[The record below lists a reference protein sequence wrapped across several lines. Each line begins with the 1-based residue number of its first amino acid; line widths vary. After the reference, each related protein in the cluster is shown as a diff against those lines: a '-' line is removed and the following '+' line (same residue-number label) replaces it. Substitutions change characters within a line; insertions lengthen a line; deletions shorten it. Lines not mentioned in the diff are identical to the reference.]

1 MDMKSMPVSTRPSVM
16 GVFAHPDDEVF
27 CAGGALAQFADAG
40 CQTMVLSATKGEAG
54 QIQDAPAAT
63 RATLGAVR
71 ERELRIACRHLGVRD
86 VICLD
91 YRDGML
97 IEVDQTD
104 LVDEIAA
111 YISAFDPDIV
121 ITFGPDG
128 GSGHPDHIAISNAT
142 TRACQRIACE
152 DGRAPSLYYS
162 VFPRQHKM
170 INHHLAHWLAASETP
185 FAGSPTFVRALAL
198 LAEEAVLMG
207 YADDALDVQWYPAG
221 FSIVEQGEAATGLY
235 LIISGH
241 AEVIHEETDGV
252 RHVSQLGPGDFFG
265 ADAMAQQRLHGASLV
280 ATETTT
286 CLTLSTTAAT
296 AFDGRGGNTQLST
309 VAPVSLVDEG
319 YKAVEHTQMD
329 VTRHVDRKVAALAAH
344 RTQFLT
350 EPDMLPSSLWT
361 ELFGVEY
368 FTPVRLS
375 AVGDWVA
382 AAQSQA
388 LPA

>member
-1 MDMKSMPVSTRPSVM
+1 MDKYRKLNGMWPRVM

-27 CAGGALAQFADAG
+27 CAGGALAQFADVG
-40 CQTMVLSATKGEAG
+40 CPTMVLSATKGEAG
-54 QIQDAPAAT
+54 QIQDSHAAT

-71 ERELRIACRHLGVRD
+71 ENELRIACGHLGVEA
-86 VICLD
+86 VACLD
-91 YRDGML
+91 YRDGAL
-97 IEVDQTD
+97 NEVDQTELD
-104 LVDEIAA
+104 DVIAA
-111 YISAFDPDIV
+111 HIWAFDPDIV

-162 VFPRQHKM
+162 VFPRQHHM
-170 INHHLAHWLAASETP
+170 ISRHLARWLAMSESP
-185 FAGSPTFVRALAL
+185 VIGSPTFVRALAL
-198 LAEEAVLMG
+198 LADEAVLMG

-221 FSIVEQGEAATGLY
+221 FSIVEQGEAATGLF

-241 AEVIHEETDGV
+241 AEIIREDADGL
-252 RHVSQLGPGDFFG
+252 RHVGQLGPGNFFG
-265 ADAMAQQRLHGASLV
+265 AEALAQHRSHGANLV

-286 CLTLSTTAAT
+286 CLILSTTAAT
-296 AFDGRGGNTQLST
+296 AFDGRGGDGQHAAATQ
-309 VAPVSLVDEG
+309 VSLMDEVYRAPG
-319 YKAVEHTQMD
+319 RTRMD
-329 VTRHVDRKVAALAAH
+329 VSSHVKRKVAALAAH

-350 EPDMLPSSLWT
+350 EPDMLPMSLWT
-361 ELFGVEY
+361 QLFGVEY
-368 FTPVRLS
+368 FTPVTLS